1 MSENNNKN
9 LELADSIPNNNLNNI
24 QSLNENNP

>member
-1 MSENNNKN
+1 MSENNKN
-9 LELADSIPNNNLNNI
+9 LEIADSIPINNLNNI